1 MVNYQ
6 KLYTLMFN
14 AATDA
19 LEELDELNIG
29 QAKMLLKQAQIRAE
43 ELYLEEG
50 EEPQGESTTSCG
62 TGRADIRF

>member
-19 LEELDELNIG
+19 LQALAQQNYG
-29 QAKMLLKQAQIRAE
+29 QAREILCCAQLAAE
-43 ELYLEEG
+43 ERYLTETPEEV
-50 EEPQGESTTSCG
+50 EV
-62 TGRADIRF
+62 AYK

>member
-19 LEELDELNIG
+19 IRAMEQQNYGVAMDLLKNAQITAEETYLDENED
-29 QAKMLLKQAQIRAE
+29 AE
-43 ELYLEEG
+43 
-50 EEPQGESTTSCG
+50 
-62 TGRADIRF
+62 

>member
-1 MVNYQ
+1 MIPYQ

-29 QAKMLLKQAQIRAE
+29 QAKMLLKQAQIRVE
-43 ELYLEEG
+43 ELYLEG
-50 EEPQGESTTSCG
+50 EEPCGQSTTSCG
-62 TGRADIRF
+62 TEKNGIHF

>member
-19 LEELDELNIG
+19 IRAMEQQNYGQAMELLKNAQIAAEETYLDES
-29 QAKMLLKQAQIRAE
+29 E
-43 ELYLEEG
+43 ETE
-50 EEPQGESTTSCG
+50 
-62 TGRADIRF
+62 